1 MKRLLSLLALLC
13 LMCTGAWAMDAL
25 GSVKQYNQLTANMK
39 IALKCCS
46 NTNSGYLYLAS
57 DRTTSK
63 AAFDSECVFILE
75 SAGGNAF
82 YLKSANTGKY
92 IGDNASVVEAAS
104 ATAFTLQQVTSCSDG
119 ALVEQDLTQVT
130 RFVNGSNFLNCQAL
144 GNTAKFATGTGA
156 WSFFKVYE
164 VEEVNAAQVTYV
176 YKIDGREWSR
186 STQYGA
192 IGGPVP
198 APESKAFAT
207 LSYDSSLTVAADGTT
222 TVEVTCTPD
231 LPFSAADSFSGI
243 TQWYAMSIH
252 SNANNKMWIYN
263 NEGALGFVHE
273 GHEDTAAW
281 AWGFVGNLI
290 DGFKIVNK
298 LAGANY
304 CISDDNPCQL
314 SVGEN
319 YVTLYQSRVN
329 PNDGFCVKTTGDYYN
344 YQSGAIKRWGDND
357 NGSTFQLAAITVEE
371 QGYTVSMTGLPSDL
385 LAAATISVGGRD
397 YGQGDVIT
405 GALGVDD
412 VEVSPIPGYHGAV
425 SIEGE
430 TLVVTYT
437 ALPPQSLSVTLTPAR
452 GTTVTGISTI
462 RLDFGETMPLFA
474 DDLGLTAEPPV
485 LTNGNQ
491 QAALVSFTGDLDE
504 TMKIVAVATF
514 EEVTAEGNW
523 TFSVPSG
530 NFYFINDDE
539 DIVPVAAI
547 TANYVIGTPV
557 EPVNIDVTYN
567 LYTDGELIR
576 STTIEN
582 ETVGGAPSYV
592 LPAMPEYVSVL
603 EGLPETLGATDTEV
617 NIITTYSS
625 AVPFETGKD
634 YSIVLNGKTTSWN
647 GTAFPLG
654 NAAGRKIA
662 FTVGGNWL
670 DGFTFFN
677 KEAGKYL
684 SFGSSASPKDKTNA
698 GVTTNPDEAGARLD
712 LVINSGKNYLKLHG
726 TTNNSYANNRDSYFS
741 TWSSTG
747 NIGNAGSQVTFTAL
761 ATYTLTITG
770 APTDSTPSITIGGD
784 TFHSGD
790 EVVAAANLSKS
801 NITAASIANYTA
813 IIEISGTQ
821 IAVRYV
827 QGQQTSG
834 NPAGV
839 TVQADK
845 VYRIYSVRHT
855 GWMMTERM
863 NNTVGTINVKGT
875 KDYAQMWVVTA
886 NSDNATY
893 SLRNVNTGHYIQF
906 PNQNATAQATT
917 SAVKT
922 YFINKDATNH
932 YYGISEN
939 AEGSGNKNLNTNT
952 AMDNVVGWSMG
963 DDVGSQWVFEE
974 VPSSEITLA
983 EVKARLK
990 SLNPFGELESG
1001 KYYRLQNYAYPT
1013 RYMAEAYTADGKVW
1027 GYETAKVA
1035 NLNSLIWKIEG
1046 NATNG
1051 YTLQNVLTKHYI
1063 ADQGSTSA
1071 QFPTTDTAGSA
1082 KKFMVHAEGGD
1093 DWNYPHY
1100 AFHRAANDQAS
1111 LHCASSQSY
1120 WVVKWT
1126 YNNATASFWYLEP
1139 VELSAADLAAIA
1151 QEYADYLQE
1160 KQDLDNVNTNAAT
1173 LNGKLQKYFSDYA
1186 CTQLRDTYATA
1197 TDESLTSAMTA
1208 DGIPAA
1214 LREMALRVKNDTWNS
1229 DAQRNRYDKLF
1240 RISTYECYSKN
1251 TVWSN
1256 ITGTGAFAELINP
1269 TGITVK
1275 NGDVVYIYVNSDV
1288 HDSDATIGLQLTSDT
1303 NVRAAS
1309 RIDLHKGVNAW
1320 MSTGDGELFIDYT
1333 LNNSAKYLSN
1343 YPAIKVHI
1351 EGGRA
1356 TGCWDM
1362 HRGMT
1367 NADWAWLTKHAFE
1380 DTFLH
1385 VKGHSTVLNLLAD
1398 NVRSATDPVRIMKGW
1413 DFAFDHLQHLIGHDG
1428 QWDGRYRPVIN
1439 PRHSYSG
1446 APNWGGYGGSNH
1458 PGISNGYLFNY
1469 DNFYNG
1475 NIWEILHEEGHG
1487 HSGPINCAGM
1497 TEISNNGL
1505 SQMVSYEW
1513 GLNYSRGEG
1522 GRGLMELFN
1531 YTLGDKQGW
1540 TWIDYMRYA
1549 TPYYDYSLH
1558 ICNQML
1564 YHLYLYFEVQGHHP
1578 GFMPRVYDWLRANG
1592 GIQKGSSVANP
1603 TLYYNDYLKLAKA
1616 CVEVTKTDLSEFFQA
1631 HGMFKYY
1638 EDVLSHR
1645 DEDDNPTAQANH
1657 ILYVGDYGSYYMKMP
1672 SKNVPE
1678 DVAYVNDFIQY
1689 MKNQPNKAPNI
1700 LFVEDR
1706 IEQQTVS
1713 PDSPVAQLDPTR
1725 AGQEKIHYWDL
1736 QGSMGDFGQYT
1747 HFNDKNTADNI
1758 DYTIGTETATLT
1770 LKDLNNQ
1777 NFTQTGKTVHVTGN
1791 GLVGLKVYDAAGNL
1805 VYLANTRDFFVPSD
1819 IATGLQNGTYTLV
1832 AALADQT
1839 NLPLAKPG
1847 VATCAVELYNGTPDD
1862 HQTYQASDTQINA
1875 NIPYTATGG
1884 KDLPALT
1891 ENAILRIDA
1900 ANTASLPQA
1909 FRSRVNTIYKE
1920 NGAWKAHSI
1929 NLTDKK
1935 DYYAPAPYTAREAH
1949 YGRTNTAGLNSVCM
1963 PFSVT
1968 ASLLPAGSQI
1978 YVLSNISETTLTFTE
1993 TDAAAPGEFCLIDC
2007 PDDTPWEISLPADS
2021 PLTGT
2026 PADDANSVGT
2036 FRNGTVG
2043 AGHYKLNGD
2052 GTKFGITTDAGKV
2065 TAFRGYIDAPA
2076 AASAKSLAFRLE
2088 EAPEKTPSIP
2098 LKGGSAEERTYDL
2111 QGHQL
2116 SSSKGGLTLQRGQTY
2131 IINGQKT
2138 IIR

>member
-1 MKRLLSLLALLC
+1 MKRILSLLALLC
-13 LMCTGAWAMDAL
+13 LVCTGAWADISLDLTKKYYIQAVN
-25 GSVKQYNQLTANMK
+25 GGAYVKLNDSGNATLSAAPETQFE
-39 IALKCCS
+39 IAETTDGGFTIHAE
-46 NTNSGYLYLAS
+46 NGYLIGSGWDAKCSSEAKAWTIEETTQGYLISQTHANH
-57 DRTTSK
+57 TGK
-63 AAFDSECVFILE
+63 LGFDSNAVGSPLYCNK
-75 SAGGNAF
+75 GNF
-82 YLKSANTGKY
+82 YFLFV
-92 IGDNASVVEAAS
+92 DASV
-104 ATAFTLQQVTSCSDG
+104 Q
-119 ALVEQDLTQVT
+119 
-130 RFVNGSNFLNCQAL
+130 R
-144 GNTAKFATGTGA
+144 AK
-156 WSFFKVYE
+156 
-164 VEEVNAAQVTYV
+164 VTYV
-176 YKIDGREWSR
+176 YSIGNREWCR
-186 STQYGA
+186 EELMEPVGSTVSA
-192 IGGPVP
+192 PP
-198 APESKAFAT
+198 AKAFAT

-222 TVEVTCTPD
+222 TVGVTCTPD
-231 LPFSAADSFSGI
+231 LPFSAADTFSGI
-243 TQWYAMSIH
+243 TQWYALSIH

-314 SVGEN
+314 SAGEN
-319 YVTLYQSRVN
+319 YVTLYPSRVN
-329 PNDGFCVKTTGDYYN
+329 PNDGFCVKTNGDYYN

-371 QGYTVSMTGLPSDL
+371 QGYTVSITGLPDNM
-385 LAAATISVGGRD
+385 VEMGGITVEEQN

-405 GALGVDD
+405 GALGVND
-412 VEVSPIPGYHGAV
+412 VEVTPIPGYHGAV

-437 ALPPQSLSVTLTPAR
+437 ALQPQNLNVTLTPAR
-452 GTTVTGISTI
+452 GTTVTSLSTI
-462 RLDFGETMPLFA
+462 RLDFGENIPMFA
-474 DDLGLTAEPPV
+474 DEYGLTAEPPV
-485 LTNGNQ
+485 LTNGSQ
-491 QAALVSFTGDLDE
+491 QAELVSFLGDLDE
-504 TMKIVAVATF
+504 EMNLVYVATF

-530 NFYFINDDE
+530 NFYFINDDD

-567 LYTDGELIR
+567 IYTDGELIR
-576 STTIEN
+576 STTVQN
-582 ETVGGAPSYV
+582 ETVGEAPTYT
-592 LPAMPEYVSVL
+592 LPAMPEYVSVM

-634 YSIVLNGKTTSWN
+634 YSIVLNGQTTSWN
-647 GTAFPLG
+647 GSAFPLG

-677 KEAGKYL
+677 KEADKYL

-698 GVTTNPDEAGARLD
+698 GATTNPDEAGARLD
-712 LVINSGKNYLKLHG
+712 LVINSGKNYLKIHG

-747 NIGNAGSQVTFTAL
+747 NIGNGGSQITFTAL
-761 ATYTLTITG
+761 ATYTLSITG
-770 APTDSTPSITIGGD
+770 APSGNTPSITIGGD

-790 EVVAAANLSKS
+790 EVVAPANLSKNS
-801 NITAASIANYTA
+801 ITAASIANYTA

-875 KDYAQMWVVTA
+875 NDYAQMWVVTA

-906 PNQNATAQATT
+906 PNQNATAQTTT

-939 AEGSGNKNLNTNT
+939 ASGDGNKNLNTNT

-963 DDVGSQWVFEE
+963 TDPGSQWVFEE
-974 VPSSEITLA
+974 VPASEITLEA
-983 EVKARLK
+983 VKTRLK
-990 SLNPFGELESG
+990 GLNPFGELESG

-1027 GYETAKVA
+1027 GYEAAKVA
-1035 NLNSLIWKIEG
+1035 NQNSLIWKIEG

-1051 YTLQNVLTKHYI
+1051 YTLQNVLTGHYI

-1071 QFPTTDTAGSA
+1071 QFPTTATAGSA

-1100 AFHRAANDQAS
+1100 AFHRATNDQAS
-1111 LHCASSQSY
+1111 LHCASTQSY

-1126 YNNATASFWYLEP
+1126 YNGANASFWYLEP
-1139 VELSAADLAAIA
+1139 VELSADDLAAIA
-1151 QEYADYLQE
+1151 QEYQDYLQE
-1160 KQDLDNVNTNAAT
+1160 KQDLDDVNTNAAT

-1186 CTQLRDTYATA
+1186 CTQLRDTYANA

-1214 LREMALRVKNDTWNS
+1214 LREMAVRVKNDTWNS
-1229 DAQRNRYDKLF
+1229 DVQRNRYDKLF

-1320 MSTGDGELFIDYT
+1320 MSSGDGELFIDYT

-1413 DFAFDHLQHLIGHDG
+1413 DFAFEHLQRLIGHDG

-1458 PGISNGYLFNY
+1458 PSVTSGYLFNY

-1497 TEISNNGL
+1497 TEISNNSL

-1522 GRGLMELFN
+1522 GKGLMEMFN
-1531 YTLGDKQGW
+1531 YTLDGTKRGW
-1540 TWIDYMRYA
+1540 TWVDFMRYA
-1549 TPYYDYSLH
+1549 DPYYDYSLH
-1558 ICNQML
+1558 VANQML
-1564 YHLYLYFEVQGHHP
+1564 YHLYLYFEVLGHHP

-1592 GIQKGSSVANP
+1592 GIQKGSSIANP
-1603 TLYYNDYLKLAKA
+1603 TIYKNDYLKLAQA
-1616 CVEVTKTDLSEFFQA
+1616 CAEVTQTDLSEFFEA

-1645 DEDDNPTAQANH
+1645 DQDDDPTAQANH
-1657 ILYVGDYGSYYMKMP
+1657 ILYIGDYGGYFMKMP

-1678 DVAYVNDFIQY
+1678 DVAYMNEFIQN
-1689 MKNQPNKAPNI
+1689 MKNMPNKAPNI
-1700 LFVEDR
+1700 LFMEDR
-1706 IEQQTVS
+1706 IETQTVS
-1713 PDSPVAQLDPTR
+1713 PDSPVAQLDPTV
-1725 AGQEKIHYWDL
+1725 AGKEKVRYWEIDK
-1736 QGSMGDFGQYT
+1736 MGDMGQFT
-1747 HFNDKNTADNI
+1747 DFTGKNTANGL
-1758 DYTIGTETATLT
+1758 DYTISTADATLT
-1770 LKDLNNQ
+1770 LKDLSKQ
-1777 NFTQTGKTVHVTGN
+1777 DFTQTGKTVTVTGD
-1791 GLVGLKVYDAAGNL
+1791 GLVGIKIYDADGNL
-1805 VYLANTRDFFVPSD
+1805 VYLANTRDFFVPTN

-1847 VATCAVELYNGTPDD
+1847 VATCAVELYNGTDDD

-1875 NIPYTATGG
+1875 NIPYTANNG
-1884 KDLPALT
+1884 KDFPTLT

-1900 ANTASLPQA
+1900 ANNNSLPQA
-1909 FRSRVNTIYKE
+1909 FRSRVNTIYKVDGE
-1920 NGAWKAHSI
+1920 WEAPHI
-1929 NLTDKK
+1929 VLTDKK
-1935 DYYAPAPYTAREAH
+1935 DYYAPEDYVAHEAH
-1949 YGRTNTAGLNSVCM
+1949 YERTNTAGLNSVCM
-1963 PFSVT
+1963 PFSIT
-1968 ASLLPAGSQI
+1968 ADLLPTGSKI
-1978 YVLSNISETTLTFTE
+1978 YVLSNVGETALTFTE
-1993 TDAAAPGEFCLIDC
+1993 TDYTAPGEFCLVDC
-2007 PDDTPWEISLPADS
+2007 PDNTKWEINVPADS
-2021 PLTGT
+2021 YLTGV
-2026 PADDANSVGT
+2026 PADDANSVGS
-2036 FRNGTVG
+2036 FQNGTVG

-2076 AASAKSLAFRLE
+2076 AASAKSLAFSLE
-2088 EAPEKTPSIP
+2088 KAPEKTPSIP
-2098 LKGGSAEERTYDL
+2098 LKGGSAEERAYDL
-2111 QGHQL
+2111 NGHQL
-2116 SSSKGGLTLQRGQTY
+2116 SSSKGGLILQRGQTY
-2131 IINGQKT
+2131 IINGQKM
-2138 IIR
+2138 IVR